1 MSRLLI
7 VSPWPPPAD
16 GIGAHSQMLAGA
28 LAERVGVAVA
38 APGERDGGDVHRV
51 LGLRDGAARA
61 ALLRELQPAALYV
74 QFAIAGF
81 GAALPGLEHLLRLA
95 RAQGIRTVM
104 VFHEPE
110 RDLAAL
116 PVARPRHLPAAGG
129 TVRRAGGAR
138 RARPRRARRG
148 RRRGGADRGD
158 PARRAVPARRDGHR
172 RGACAAPLRTA
183 RAGPAGARLRP
194 RRQGRRRAG
203 GGGAGRAV
211 AGVGR
216 DDRDRRRA
224 APPARCVPPVRAGRR
239 APPGGAARRRP
250 AWAGDRIRFCGFVPD
265 EDLPALL
272 AAATAM
278 VLPYRRITQSGI
290 AHLCVAGAVPAVAS
304 QPARAAGDARR
315 RRRVRAARR
324 CRGAGRRARQVLVRR
339 TGPGTA
345 AGRAG
350 GASRCMAAGR
360 RRRPHR
366 GAAARSAAD
375 EAPEPLTP
383 VAVR

>member
-1 MSRLLI
+1 MSRLLL

-28 LAERVGVAVA
+28 LADRVGVAVA

-61 ALLRELQPAALYV
+61 ALLDQLQPAALYV

-95 RAQGIRTVM
+95 RARGIRIVT

-116 PVARPRHLPAAGG
+116 PVLGRAVYRRLAALSDVPVVLAEPAGTALVAAGVEAERIVAIPHGVPSLPDVTAADVERVRRRYGLRGQVLLALGFVHPDKGADVLAGAAPAVLPAAADV
-129 TVRRAGGAR
+129 TLAIAGA
-138 RARPRRARRG
+138 PR
-148 RRRGGADRGD
+148 RRRGAF
-158 PARRAVPARRDGHR
+158 
-172 RGACAAPLRTA
+172 
-183 RAGPAGARLRP
+183 RLF
-194 RRQGRRRAG
+194 
-203 GGGAGRAV
+203 GRAD
-211 AGVGR
+211 AR
-216 DDRDRRRA
+216 HLAELRA
-224 APPARCVPPVRAGRR
+224 AT
-239 APPGGAARRRP
+239 

-265 EDLPALL
+265 DDQPALL

-304 QPARAAGDARR
+304 QLPGLQATLGDGARYVPPGDAPAL
-315 RRRVRAARR
+315 AAALRQVLADEP
-324 CRGAGRRARQVLVRR
+324 GRARQRAALVERR
-339 TGPGTA
+339 ATWRPA
-345 AGRAG
+345 AV
-350 GASRCMAAGR
+350 
-360 RRRPHR
+360 
-366 GAAARSAAD
+366 AD
-375 EAPEPLTP
+375 RILELTLGVPAMRLPEPVTP
-383 VAVR
+383 VGVH